1 MTFFKNSDIIIIENE
16 KEVVKI
22 GYYTYFRC
30 TIESG
35 VDGKDITREVAA
47 EVSKRFAEI
56 STDANYIDEDWFND
70 YVLDPY
76 DTVKWYDYEVDMKAL
91 SAAFSD
97 YVFYLEGQ
105 GEERDDWWRQVF
117 HKGHTS
123 QQNMVEPPIWPDIP

>member
-1 MTFFKNSDIIIIENE
+1 MI
-16 KEVVKI
+16 KI